1 MSTLIYNRSVFKDL
15 IVGHNLSAR
24 VNSFLASL
32 CIKILFLMKNI
43 FCYVNQDIL
52 VKTESLVAYNKP
64 NTAMTAF
71 YEQFLLVTH

>member
-1 MSTLIYNRSVFKDL
+1 
-15 IVGHNLSAR
+15 
-24 VNSFLASL
+24 
-32 CIKILFLMKNI
+32 MKNI